1 MAEDTATTYGFRI
14 VHQKTRE
21 QVGGGDE
28 YSSPFEVGQAMV
40 ECWKQLTFTRGYKP
54 DQLGL
59 QGVAVEA
66 GEVRSWTPSEEAAS
80 VTALRQF
87 IASKEGRP

>member
-1 MAEDTATTYGFRI
+1 MAEDTPITYGFRI
-14 VHQKTRE
+14 IHQSTGE
-21 QVGGGDE
+21 QVGGDE

-40 ECWKQLTFTRGYKP
+40 ECWKQLTFTRGYKA

-59 QGVAVEA
+59 QGIAVEA